1 MKIIIRPKTAVR
13 SISFKY
19 FLIVL
24 LSLLMVTSCKKED
37 FPVADAGG
45 YGNLS
50 YFAKASG
57 TGVKRMGTQSNNTTN
72 SVAVEWSAA
81 SVYVEKIAF
90 VGKSDN
96 LLDTTIIVGK
106 NIDIFSA
113 DALAGIIQLPT
124 GSYKDVKV
132 KLFAR
137 KSDKSEMAFNLKGTF
152 INTKGGRDSVMVGSS
167 YPFEANLE
175 VTDIV
180 INASDKYNAT
190 FTFDLDKV
198 LSGISTELLQT
209 ARSYP
214 RTENNMLYVI
224 WKGGSDEEP
233 FYDQVIENWQT
244 VASVVVSKQ

>member
-1 MKIIIRPKTAVR
+1 MRP
-13 SISFKY
+13 IPFKH

-24 LSLLMVTSCKKED
+24 LSLSIVTSCKKDD
-37 FPVADAGG
+37 FPVANAGPVAKADS
-45 YGNLS
+45 YGNMT

-57 TGVKRMGTQSNNTTN
+57 TGVKRMHTQSNDTTS

-90 VGKSDN
+90 VGESDN
-96 LLDTTIIVGK
+96 LLDTTIFVGK
-106 NIDIFSA
+106 NIDIFNA

-152 INTKGGRDSVMVGSS
+152 INTKGGTDSVMVGSS
-167 YPFEANLE
+167 YPFEANLD
-175 VTDIV
+175 VTDII
-180 INASDKYNAT
+180 INPSDEYNAT
-190 FTFDLDKV
+190 FTFNLDKV

-214 RTENNMLYVI
+214 RTDNSMMYVI

-233 FYDQVIENWQT
+233 FFDQVIENWQT
-244 VASVVVSKQ
+244 VASVDVSKQ